1 MEQSEERSK
10 VRIAN
15 ISIYEFGQAIAYMNL
30 VRQGRL
36 EEARQSLA
44 WLRGGEHCKEEEV
57 EILEV
62 FTAPLPFF
70 TEIFS
75 LNCVGKGLIA
85 LFY

>member
-1 MEQSEERSK
+1 
-10 VRIAN
+10 
-15 ISIYEFGQAIAYMNL
+15 MNL

-62 FTAPLPFF
+62 CKAKLDFF
-70 TEIFS
+70 TEFFS
-75 LNCVGKGLIA
+75 LKFVGKGLITFFA
-85 LFY
+85 DNFPLRCAQAKPTPMWARRKV